1 MIDEGA
7 DFADAQQT
15 AADADTRVIYIY
27 CPTIDSADAL
37 QIPDDYPTIPAD
49 DCQLIL
55 LDE

>member
-1 MIDEGA
+1 VIDEGA